1 MRNSLQKISC
11 SCVQRYARTQ
21 SSRADPRDFFF
32 LPHPVPATDGRLNRK
47 LTPLDR
53 STNLKTQRR
62 GFRNAVLRR
71 VFFFSSFGSRMYFY
85 QFDIEA
91 HGLRWNVMKW
101 ALVNNFTFALSP
113 WLITRI
119 GFFLINTHIF
129 LIDIA
134 KTMESTISNP
144 KGHTF
149 LLFSHIINL
158 YVERWHQI
166 FLIS

>member
-1 MRNSLQKISC
+1 MITTSENKFIEKCESSKNGIFLFLSSLPLFPFISQDIRHGTHYGLDRRVLIWKDSPLPQFPKAEFSLDAEFFAKDFMFMC
-11 SCVQRYARTQ
+11 AEICTHTHSEL
-21 SSRADPRDFFF
+21 DPRDFFF

-91 HGLRWNVMKW
+91 HGLR
-101 ALVNNFTFALSP
+101 
-113 WLITRI
+113 
-119 GFFLINTHIF
+119 
-129 LIDIA
+129 
-134 KTMESTISNP
+134 
-144 KGHTF
+144 
-149 LLFSHIINL
+149 
-158 YVERWHQI
+158 
-166 FLIS
+166 